1 MTQDRDRSGTSV
13 LEVSRKIYETSLV
26 LYPEDLREEFGE
38 EMVEVFEEQ
47 ATDAYI
53 ERGFM
58 GLVRV
63 WLCAAREFVSI
74 ALTGQLAERMV
85 PIVAAATALA
95 LMVWLAGFMAPAT
108 ITAGKVCGR

>member
-1 MTQDRDRSGTSV
+1 MTQDRERSGSAV

-26 LYPEDLREEFGE
+26 LYPEDLRKEFGE

-47 ATDAYI
+47 VSDAYA
-53 ERGFM
+53 ERGLR
-58 GLVRV
+58 GLIRV

-85 PIVAAATALA
+85 PIVAVGAAFA
-95 LMVWLAGFMAPAT
+95 LMVWLAGFMAPAVS
-108 ITAGKVCGR
+108 AADKVCGR